1 MGAGMAFRSL
11 KNFLLGPIAVLAL
24 TGASFHG
31 DRASITFPEGWTLAA
46 DKPASAGLFE
56 SFEGN
61 SSKTGA
67 NCNAQT
73 KDLAPLAKLTLQDIN
88 TSLGHVYTLAEW
100 ADLLG
105 VEPAQ
110 LNVVTSEI
118 RPFADAFFHVG
129 TLRYKADGKDVAV
142 RYGFYVLPGR
152 ITMAGCYTPWADYPA
167 YTAMFATTIDSL
179 RPW

>member
-1 MGAGMAFRSL
+1 MEFRSL
-11 KNFLLGPIAVLAL
+11 GKVLAAPLAIMAL
-24 TGASFHG
+24 TGAFFHG
-31 DRASITFPEGWTLAA
+31 DRAAITFPESWSPAV
-46 DKPASAGLFE
+46 DKPATAGLFE

-61 SSKTGA
+61 NSKTGA
-67 NCNAQT
+67 NCNVQT
-73 KDLAPLAKLTLQDIN
+73 KDLPGLAKLTLQDIN
-88 TSLGHVYTLAEW
+88 TSVGHVYTLAEW

-105 VEPAQ
+105 IDPSQ
-110 LNVVTSEI
+110 LSLVTSQM

-129 TLRYKADGKDVAV
+129 TLRYKVDGKDVAV